1 VTTGNAGQQDEPPE
15 DLESADPALARERTQ
30 LAWTRSAIAFFG
42 LGAALLKYRPVSA
55 ILVLAI
61 GIAVWLV
68 GHMPPG
74 PGPAGALGSR
84 RVLLVT
90 VAVTGLALVALVLM
104 FTGSSRGVRP

>member
-1 VTTGNAGQQDEPPE
+1 MTTGNAGQQDEPPE

-61 GIAVWLV
+61 GVAVWLV

-74 PGPAGALGSR
+74 PGPARVLGSR